1 MHLKLFVFTLHIF
14 NFFYPEINKPNIHNN
29 IIDISSFQNGLKDL
43 FSSTG
48 LYLKSKVVGENM
60 FFNFWTPLLK
70 MYIFEVVTFFS
81 CLVVIQSTHFSVVV
95 HIYKIRVFDEAFFLV
110 IIRMPM
116 ITFSGWWHAARSSH
130 PYICMTSQRSGLV
143 GARDK
148 WNTYLYL
155 QKMFWYHTKQ
165 GANLV

>member
-1 MHLKLFVFTLHIF
+1 MHLKLFFFTLHIF
-14 NFFYPEINKPNIHNN
+14 NLFYPEINKPNIHNN

-81 CLVVIQSTHFSVVV
+81 CLVVIQSTQF
-95 HIYKIRVFDEAFFLV
+95 
-110 IIRMPM
+110 
-116 ITFSGWWHAARSSH
+116 FSGS
-130 PYICMTSQRSGLV
+130 
-143 GARDK
+143 
-148 WNTYLYL
+148 TYL
-155 QKMFWYHTKQ
+155 
-165 GANLV
+165 